1 MIDDGWVMQGRTDNG
16 RQERLV
22 IGREG
27 YSLR

>member
-1 MIDDGWVMQGRTDNG
+1 MIDDGLVMQGRSDNG
-16 RQERLV
+16 SQEWLV